1 MEFLILIV
9 LALLVIAAA
18 TTLEPRLGLAAPL
31 VLVVVGI
38 GASFLSFVPAVE
50 IEPEWILA
58 GVLPPLLYSAAVS
71 MPAMEFRREFT
82 AISALSVV
90 LVVVSALILG
100 ALFAWLIPG
109 LGLGWGIALGAIV
122 SPTDAVAISIVE
134 KIGVSNR
141 VTMVLKGESLI
152 NDATALVL
160 LRAAIAGVGA
170 SVSLWGVLGTFVFS
184 VAVAVGIGYVV
195 GWLNLMVRRRVEDAT
210 VNTVISFTVP
220 FLASIPAEEL
230 GASGLVAAVVAGL
243 VTGHG
248 AARVLS
254 PQHRLSD
261 AQNWRTVELILEGAV
276 FLLMGLQLSAIVGDV
291 RADHAGVGS
300 AAGIA
305 AGALMLTVLVRS
317 AYVAPLLAALRVQA
331 GRGVQLKPKI
341 TIMQDRLED
350 PDDAEAAF
358 EEIRGG
364 RRGSGRWQLADRIER
379 LRTRLR
385 RFVADID
392 YFLAEPLGWR
402 EGTIIVWAG
411 MRGAITLAA
420 AQTLPQDTPSRSLLV
435 LIAFLVATGSLLLQG
450 STLPRLAALVKPED
464 GTDQSIASDER
475 ARLIALLQQT
485 AAKATETRTAE
496 NGDQQHADYVEP
508 DIWQPPTDDTKRVT
522 LAVIIAQ
529 RQALLDARDDGA
541 FTTDALNAALAV
553 IDADQ
558 ISLELKGAP
567 TDYT

>member
-31 VLVVVGI
+31 VLVAVGI

-90 LVVVSALILG
+90 LVVVSAVVLG
-100 ALFAWLIPG
+100 AFFAWLIPG
-109 LGLGWGIALGAIV
+109 LGLWWGIALGAIV
-122 SPTDAVAISIVE
+122 SPTDAVATSIVE
-134 KIGVSNR
+134 KIGVPNR
-141 VTMVLKGESLI
+141 VTTVLKGESLI

-248 AARVLS
+248 AVRVLS

-291 RADHAGVGS
+291 RADHAGVGP

-305 AGALMLTVLVRS
+305 AGALVLTILVRS

-331 GRGVQLKPKI
+331 GRGVQLKPRI
-341 TIMQDRLED
+341 TSMQDRLED

-358 EEIRGG
+358 EEMRGG

-435 LIAFLVATGSLLLQG
+435 LIAFLVATGSLILQG